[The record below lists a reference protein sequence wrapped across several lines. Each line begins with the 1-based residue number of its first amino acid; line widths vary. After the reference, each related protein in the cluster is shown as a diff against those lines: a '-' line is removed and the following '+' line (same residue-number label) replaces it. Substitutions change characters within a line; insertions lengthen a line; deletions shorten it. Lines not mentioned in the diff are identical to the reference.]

1 MLAAI
6 LCRYMHPR
14 LTSLR
19 RELDAYLRFYNYDRV
34 HSGRLTGGQIPADIV
49 YGARKMEVR

>member
-1 MLAAI
+1 
-6 LCRYMHPR
+6 MHPR
-14 LTSLR
+14 LTGLR

-49 YGARKMEVR
+49 HGARKMEVR

>member
-1 MLAAI
+1 
-6 LCRYMHPR
+6 MHPR

-19 RELDAYLRFYNYDRV
+19 LELDAYLHFYNYDRV